1 MSHGTLFS
9 PMRLKNRV
17 AFVSGMAMGIG
28 EAIAVLFAQ
37 EGAAIVGA
45 DIDEKQG
52 NATAERIRAQGG
64 RCFFRRTDVSVE
76 SEVQAFIQDGTREFG
91 TIDVLAN
98 VVGIAEENPLHE
110 MELPQWER
118 ILRVNLT
125 SMFLTSRYILPG
137 MLEAHRGSIVHISSV
152 QGILGFPGYPHYA
165 ASKGAIF
172 SLTRQMSREY
182 AGQGVRVNCIAPGTV
197 ETPLNIQVLER
208 SSNPAALRAG
218 WERMHPIGRL
228 GQPIDIAYGALYLA
242 SDESS
247 WVTGQCLTIDGGLTT
262 SALL

>member
-1 MSHGTLFS
+1 
-9 PMRLKNRV
+9 MRLKDRV

-28 EAIAVLFAQ
+28 EAIAELFAR

-45 DIDEKQG
+45 DIDVHHG
-52 NATAERIRAQGG
+52 NITAERIRARGG
-64 RCFFRRTDVSVE
+64 RCLFQPTDVSVE
-76 SEVQAFIQDGTREFG
+76 KDVRTLVEAGSKEFG

-98 VVGIAEENPLHE
+98 VVGIAAENPLHE
-110 MELPQWER
+110 MDLSEWER

-137 MLEAHRGSIVHISSV
+137 MLEARRGSIVHISSV

-182 AGQGVRVNCIAPGTV
+182 AGRGIRVNCIAPGTV
-197 ETPLNIQVLER
+197 ETPLNVKVLER
-208 SSNPAALRAG
+208 SPDPAALRAG

-242 SDESS
+242 CDESS
-247 WVTGQCLTIDGGLTT
+247 WLTGQCLTIDGGMTT

>member
-1 MSHGTLFS
+1 
-9 PMRLKNRV
+9 
-17 AFVSGMAMGIG
+17 MGIG
-28 EAIAVLFAQ
+28 EAIAILFAQ
-37 EGAAIVGA
+37 EGAAIVAA
-45 DIDEKQG
+45 DVNEEHG
-52 NATAERIRAQGG
+52 SATAERIQAGGG
-64 RCFFRRTDVSVE
+64 RCLFRRTDVSVE
-76 SEVQAFIQDGTREFG
+76 GEIRALVEDGAREFG
-91 TIDVLAN
+91 TIDVLVN
-98 VVGIAEENPLHE
+98 VVGIADENPLHE
-110 MELPQWER
+110 MELSQWER
-118 ILRVNLT
+118 ILKVNLT

-137 MLEAHRGSIVHISSV
+137 MLASRRGSIVHISSV

-182 AGQGVRVNCIAPGTV
+182 AANGVRVNCIAPGTV

-242 SDESS
+242 CDESS
-247 WVTGQCLTIDGGLTT
+247 WMTGQCLTIDGGMTT